1 MSLTTYTMKL
11 SHIRKHKPISFVSII
26 AIISISFINALFVTN
41 ASANATL
48 SIDLS
53 VTKKEAS
60 PGDMIGYTV
69 TYANSAF
76 ENADNI
82 RITLDYDEQM
92 LVPHDIGN
100 AVQSLG
106 TVLYTQERL
115 AQKTTE
121 VRVFWFTI
129 KEQLPSGSTT
139 ISAFARL
146 SADNVSTLTTPT
158 VNVSVQA
165 KPVLVATVSADKDTV
180 RLGDLIA
187 YTISYR
193 NDGNTI
199 ARNTVLVDDF
209 DEQNADVIQTST
221 GGSVQ
226 SGEARWSIGNFYPG
240 QKAIQTVTVRVRG
253 SSALN
258 KLTNMVTIA
267 ADNAIRFD
275 YLTSTTLLDAI
286 EGNDSLSVRMLV
298 SDENEYRVT
307 SHTAYRGERVN
318 SEITVTNYSG
328 SRADGILVSLHFNPL
343 YFDILDS
350 KGGIREG
357 NTLYW
362 EINQLENGGMRAWNP
377 VFQVT
382 SNAPYQTPLA
392 FTVSAGAKNYQTD
405 STEIITTILAG
416 TPRVRAA
423 IQESPRTGPSALL
436 SILALSI
443 FAGVLGFLYKTKR
456 HSLA

>member
-1 MSLTTYTMKL
+1 M
-11 SHIRKHKPISFVSII
+11 HKTIIFAVIFAITSTAFTCNLFVSD
-26 AIISISFINALFVTN
+26 
-41 ASANATL
+41 ASASPNL

-60 PGDMIGYTV
+60 PGDIIGYTV
-69 TYANSAF
+69 TYTNSAF

-82 RITLDYDEQM
+82 RVTLDYDEQV
-92 LVPHDIGN
+92 LVPNDIGS

-106 TVLYTQERL
+106 TVIYTQERIT
-115 AQKTTE
+115 QKTTE

-129 KEQLPSGSTT
+129 KEQLPSGTTT

-146 SADNVSTLTTPT
+146 SADNVSTLSTPT

-165 KPVLVATVSADKDTV
+165 KPVLIATVSADKDTV
-180 RLGDLIA
+180 RRGDLIA

-226 SGEARWSIGNFYPG
+226 AGEVRWNIGNFYPG
-240 QKAIQTVTVRVRG
+240 QKAAQTVTVRVRG
-253 SSALN
+253 SSAL
-258 KLTNMVTIA
+258 KLTNMVTIN
-267 ADNAIRFD
+267 ADNATRFD
-275 YLTSTTLLDAI
+275 YLTSTALLDAI

-298 SDENEYRVT
+298 TDENEYRVT
-307 SHTAYRGERVN
+307 SHTAHRGEKVN

-328 SRADGILVSLHFNPL
+328 SRAEGILVSLHFDPL

-350 KGGIREG
+350 QGGIREK

-362 EINQLENGGMRAWNP
+362 EISQLENGGTRTWNP
-377 VFQVT
+377 VFQVA
-382 SNAPYQTPLA
+382 SNAPYQTPVALTA
-392 FTVSAGAKNYQTD
+392 NASAKNYQID
-405 STEIITTILAG
+405 STEIITTILSG

-436 SILALSI
+436 TVLALSI
-443 FAGVLGFLYKTKR
+443 FAGVLGFLYKTKNR
-456 HSLA
+456 SVA

>member
-1 MSLTTYTMKL
+1 MKL
-11 SHIRKHKPISFVSII
+11 IPIHKAFSYAAMFAVISTAFTSTLFVS
-26 AIISISFINALFVTN
+26 N
-41 ASANATL
+41 ASANAIL
-48 SIDLS
+48 SLGLS
-53 VTKKEAS
+53 VTKNEAS
-60 PGDMIGYTV
+60 PGDIIGYTV
-69 TYANSAF
+69 TYANTAF

-82 RITLDYDEQM
+82 RIILDYDEH
-92 LVPHDIGN
+92 LLTPHDIGS

-106 TVLYTQERL
+106 TVIYTQERL
-115 AQKTTE
+115 TQKTTE

-129 KEQLPSGSTT
+129 KEQLPSGTTT

-146 SADNVSTLTTPT
+146 SADNVSSLTTPT
-158 VNVSVQA
+158 VNISAQA

-180 RLGDLIA
+180 RQGDLIA

-199 ARNTVLVDDF
+199 ARNTILTDDF
-209 DEQNADVIQTST
+209 DEQNADIIQTST

-226 SGEARWSIGNFYPG
+226 AGEVRWSVGNFYPG

-253 SSALN
+253 SSTLD
-258 KLTNMVTIA
+258 KLTNMVTIT
-267 ADNAIRFD
+267 ADNATRFD

-318 SEITVTNYSG
+318 SEIIVTNYSG
-328 SRADGILVSLHFNPL
+328 SRAEGILVSLHFDPL

-350 KGGIREG
+350 QGGIKEK

-362 EINQLENGGMRAWNP
+362 EIDQLDNGEVRTWNP

-382 SNAPYQTPLA
+382 SNAPYQTPVAL
-392 FTVSAGAKNYQTD
+392 TVSASAKNYQID
-405 STEIITTILAG
+405 STEIITTILSG

-436 SILALSI
+436 SILVFSI
-443 FAGVLGFLYKTKR
+443 FAGVLGFLYKTKNN
-456 HSLA
+456 SLV